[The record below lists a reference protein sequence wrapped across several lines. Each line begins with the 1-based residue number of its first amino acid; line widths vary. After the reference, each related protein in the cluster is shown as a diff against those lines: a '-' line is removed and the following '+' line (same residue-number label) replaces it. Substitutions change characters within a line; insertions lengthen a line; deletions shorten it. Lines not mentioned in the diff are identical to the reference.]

1 VLPPLSINVL
11 ESVGVADSVQ
21 VLPSL
26 SINVLESVGVAD
38 SVQVLPPLS
47 INVLES
53 VGVADSVQVLPSL
66 SINVLESVGV
76 ADSVQV
82 LPAASI
88 NVLES
93 VGVADSVQVLPPLS
107 INIAETV
114 GVADSVTVA
123 VQAPPTISWV
133 SPSQGIQRQTLT
145 VTITGTYFT
154 GATAVSFGPG
164 ITVNSFTANT
174 STKITLKITIGANA
188 ALGTRNVSV
197 TTPGGTATLTSGFT
211 VVQAPPTISSV
222 RPTKGAQGQTLTL
235 TIAGTYFTGAT
246 AVSFGPGIA
255 VNNFTV
261 NSSIKITVN
270 ITIGA
275 RAALGPRNV
284 SVTTP
289 GGTATLT
296 SGFTVVQAPPTI
308 SRVRPSQGTQ
318 GQTLTMTITG
328 TYFTGATAV
337 SFGPGITINSFTA
350 NTSTKIT
357 ANITIGAKAALGPRN
372 VSVTT
377 PGGTAT
383 LKSGFTVK

>member
-1 VLPPLSINVL
+1 MKLTRLLRGKLSLLWPLCVACLLLAVMVPVSFATDASPYIY
-11 ESVGVADSVQ
+11 VGE
-21 VLPSL
+21 P
-26 SINVLESVGVAD
+26 I
-38 SVQVLPPLS
+38 
-47 INVLES
+47 
-53 VGVADSVQVLPSL
+53 
-66 SINVLESVGV
+66 GV

-93 VGVADSVQVLPPLS
+93 VGVADSVQVAPAVS
-107 INIAETV
+107 INVLESVGVTDSVQVVPPVSINVAETV

-154 GATAVSFGPG
+154 GATTVSFGPG
-164 ITVNSFTANT
+164 ITINSFTANT
-174 STKITLKITIGANA
+174 STKITSDITIGA
-188 ALGTRNVSV
+188 
-197 TTPGGTATLTSGFT
+197 
-211 VVQAPPTISSV
+211 
-222 RPTKGAQGQTLTL
+222 K
-235 TIAGTYFTGAT
+235 
-246 AVSFGPGIA
+246 
-255 VNNFTV
+255 
-261 NSSIKITVN
+261 
-270 ITIGA
+270 
-275 RAALGPRNV
+275 AALGPRNV
-284 SVTTP
+284 SVTSP
-289 GGTATLT
+289 GGTATLI

-308 SRVRPSQGTQ
+308 SRVSPSQGTQ
-318 GQTLTMTITG
+318 GKTLTVTITG
-328 TYFTGATAV
+328 TYFTGATTV
-337 SFGPGITINSFTA
+337 SFGPGITINSITA